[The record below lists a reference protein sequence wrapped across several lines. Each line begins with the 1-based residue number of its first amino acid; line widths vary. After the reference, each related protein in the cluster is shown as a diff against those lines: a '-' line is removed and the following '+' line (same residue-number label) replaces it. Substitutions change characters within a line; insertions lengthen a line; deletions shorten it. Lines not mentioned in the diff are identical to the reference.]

1 MFKENEFR
9 AQVVRAGK
17 TMKDIAEC
25 LGVDES
31 TVYRKIRAGG
41 DFSRDQINKLI
52 LFLKIDNPSS
62 IFFAD

>member
-17 TMKDIAEC
+17 TMKEVAEC

-31 TVYRKIRAGG
+31 PVYRKIKANG

-52 LFLKIDNPSS
+52 SFLEIENPSF

>member
-17 TMKDIAEC
+17 TMKEVAEC

-31 TVYRKIRAGG
+31 TVYRKIKANG

-52 LFLKIDNPSS
+52 SFLEIENPSF

>member
-9 AQVVRAGK
+9 AQIVRAGK
-17 TMKDIAEC
+17 SMKEVAEC

-31 TVYRKIRAGG
+31 TVYRKIRADG
-41 DFSRDQINKLI
+41 DFSRDQINRLI
-52 LFLKIDNPSS
+52 AFLGIEDPSS